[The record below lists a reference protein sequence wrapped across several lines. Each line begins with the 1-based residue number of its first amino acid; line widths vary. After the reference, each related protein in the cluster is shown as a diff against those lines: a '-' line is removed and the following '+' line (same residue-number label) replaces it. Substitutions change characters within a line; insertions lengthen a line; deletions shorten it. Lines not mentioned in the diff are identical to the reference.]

1 MDSTIPLLSK
11 SEISVVK
18 LYSVTVL
25 LSFCHNCLETSM
37 FVFSRRRD
45 TMLKHTFYSLYRLLT
60 LKIRPRSPKYKQL
73 FLSYQQCICA
83 SFIKICSLVQ
93 KIKSRNEISHLKKFT
108 VTLKIKSRSPKSN
121 QLFSTSQHCIYASLV
136 KICPLVQKITPRNEI
151 SYITKGCC
159 DLEN

>member
-1 MDSTIPLLSK
+1 M
-11 SEISVVK
+11 
-18 LYSVTVL
+18 TVQ
-25 LSFCHNCLETSM
+25 LSFCLNCLETSM

-45 TMLKHTFYSLYRLLT
+45 TMLKTHILQPRLLT
-60 LKIRPRSPKYKQL
+60 LKIRPRSPKYNQL
-73 FLSYQQCICA
+73 FPSYQQCISA

-93 KIKSRNEISHLKKFT
+93 KIKPGNEISHFKKVA

-121 QLFSTSQHCIYASLV
+121 QLFTPSQHCIYASLV

-151 SYITKGCC
+151 SYITKGRC

>member
-1 MDSTIPLLSK
+1 M
-11 SEISVVK
+11 
-18 LYSVTVL
+18 TVQ

-37 FVFSRRRD
+37 FVFSRCRD
-45 TMLKHTFYSLYRLLT
+45 TMLKTPIYSLYRLLT
-60 LKIRPRSPKYKQL
+60 LKIRPMSPKYKQL
-73 FLSYQQCICA
+73 FPSYQQCICA

-93 KIKSRNEISHLKKFT
+93 KIKSGNEISHLKKVA

-121 QLFSTSQHCIYASLV
+121 QLFTPSQHCIYASLA

-151 SYITKGCC
+151 SYVTKGRC